1 LPTTYRRALKRLRGG
16 KIMSLPQL
24 HAHIH
29 ASYHIIRRSIGILG
43 FIFPLIFLVVGLFFG
58 VGLLDSISSYYHTW
72 IRDVYV
78 GLLCTMG
85 FLLHVY
91 KGYSTREDWVL
102 NLAGI
107 FAFLTAILPTGAPAE
122 LTCIGFTAGL
132 AHGICAILFFVCIAY
147 VCIFLASETLVEMT
161 DPTVAARYRLTYRI
175 LGVLMI
181 LLPLIASLISQYVFW
196 VEFAAVWVFS
206 TYWLIKCRE
215 MKALDA
221 AALGTP

>member
-1 LPTTYRRALKRLRGG
+1 
-16 KIMSLPQL
+16 MSLATL
-24 HAHIH
+24 HDHIH
-29 ASYHIIRRSIGILG
+29 VSYHTIRRGIGILG
-43 FIFPLIFLVVGLFFG
+43 FMFPLIFLVVGLFFG
-58 VGLLDSISSYYHTW
+58 IGLLHSISAYYHTW

-85 FLLHVY
+85 FLLHLY
-91 KGYSTREDWVL
+91 KGYTTREDQVL
-102 NLAGI
+102 NLAGV
-107 FAFLTAILPTGAPAE
+107 FAFLTAILPTGVSPY
-122 LTCIGFTAGL
+122 
-132 AHGICAILFFVCIAY
+132 HGYCAILFFACIAY

-215 MKALDA
+215 MKVLDA